1 MTIWIIFCILK
12 TINLKNLKNNFF
24 ERRFR
29 VVIRFTLPVPL
40 EEISSYVKKIS
51 ELPPLPEYITKIG
64 PFINN
69 GEGDKNRII
78 TLYDFDES
86 RLIEAW
92 DIIFKQ
98 VHIFRDFPGFTF
110 SAHRRFCLD
119 KMKDTQSIRLK
130 KRDFLTLTKMRC
142 NWLHF
147 FSSFL
152 CLESL
157 NMRRIPGKFSLKVL
171 LRGEVLDLTLIR

>member
-1 MTIWIIFCILK
+1 
-12 TINLKNLKNNFF
+12 
-24 ERRFR
+24 

-51 ELPPLPEYITKIG
+51 ELPPLPEYIAKRG

-69 GEGDKNRII
+69 GEGDGNRII

-98 VHIFRDFPGFTF
+98 VHIFRDLPGFTF
-110 SAHRRFCLD
+110 SAHRRFCLE
-119 KMKDTQSIRLK
+119 KIKAGQFISQKNRRLIPITK
-130 KRDFLTLTKMRC
+130 KEM
-142 NWLHF
+142 
-147 FSSFL
+147 
-152 CLESL
+152 
-157 NMRRIPGKFSLKVL
+157 
-171 LRGEVLDLTLIR
+171 